1 MDRRTFIGTLAGE
14 LLATAHAA
22 EAQQT
27 AMAVIGFLNSASP
40 GPFAH
45 LVAAFRQ
52 GLGETGFT
60 EGRNVAI
67 EYRWAES
74 RSDRLPA
81 LARELVK
88 RGVDVLVATGGEA
101 SVFAA
106 KAATSTLPIV
116 FSAGGDPAAQG
127 LVESLSRPGGNLT
140 GVSLL
145 TLLLEGKR
153 IGLLHEVIPSA
164 ATIAILINPTH
175 PYADAMLRDAEEAA
189 RRMGVRIV
197 PLSAQTEDDFET
209 AFAMLVQRRA
219 DALVVSNSPF
229 FNNRRDRLVA
239 LAARFKVPAI
249 YEFREFAA
257 AGGLMSYGSSLADAY
272 RQIGVYTGRI
282 LKGAK
287 PGELPVL
294 QPTRFELVLNLKT
307 AKTLGISIPQSV
319 LVRADEVIQ

>member
-1 MDRRTFIGTLAGE
+1 MDRRTFMGTLAGE
-14 LLATAHAA
+14 LLAAAHAA
-22 EAQQT
+22 QAQQSR
-27 AMAVIGFLNSASP
+27 MAVIGFLSSASP

-45 LVAAFRQ
+45 LAAAFRQ

-60 EGRNVAI
+60 EGQNVAI
-67 EYRWAES
+67 EYRWAEG
-74 RSDRLPA
+74 RSDRLPE

-88 RGVDVLVATGGEA
+88 RGVDVLVATGGETA
-101 SVFAA
+101 VFAA
-106 KAATSTLPIV
+106 KAATSTVPIV
-116 FSAGGDPAAQG
+116 FSAGADPVATG

-153 IGLLHEVIPSA
+153 VGLLREVIPSA
-164 ATIAILINPTH
+164 ATIAILVQPS
-175 PYADAMLRDAEEAA
+175 PFADAMLKDAEESA
-189 RRMGVRIV
+189 RRMGIRMVS
-197 PLSAQTEDDFET
+197 LSAQTEDDFEP
-209 AFAMLVQRRA
+209 AFALLVQRRA
-219 DALVVSNSPF
+219 EALIVTNSPF

-239 LAARFKVPAI
+239 LAARYKIPAI

-257 AGGLMSYGSSLADAY
+257 AGGLMSYGSSLADSY
-272 RQIGVYTGRI
+272 RQIGIYAGRS

-294 QPTRFELVLNLKT
+294 QPTRFELVINLKT

-319 LVRADEVIQ
+319 LVRADDVIR